1 MIKFQV
7 EFDLR
12 DETDMYLLSLLSE
25 AVESSNDEYL
35 SVEEEVEDLFKAALL
50 TELSKLSE
58 INTEELEKHK

>member
-12 DETDMYLLSLLSE
+12 DETDMYLLGSLSE

>member
-12 DETDMYLLSLLSE
+12 DETDMYLLSLLSDSIE
-25 AVESSNDEYL
+25 NTNDEYL

-50 TELSKLSE
+50 TKLSELSE